1 MAILALGGPT
11 KVEISS
17 SGSGGLAEIPAVLC
31 TDLSYDNSSVT
42 MADGRQIKAGT
53 TVTLTVETLDLL
65 ETGGW
70 FAVTETMLTTPFAAT
85 PSNYQAKITMKDG
98 TKNFV
103 IDTLNC
109 TGRDLIPGADGEY
122 SRYVLTFVGTAVNND
137 EIVDYSPT

>member
-17 SGSGGLAEIPAVLC
+17 SGSGGLAEIPAVLS
-31 TDLSYDNSSVT
+31 TDLSYDNASVT

-70 FAVTETMLTTPFAAT
+70 FAVTETMLNTPFAAT
-85 PSNYQAKITMKDG
+85 PSDYQAKITMKDDG
-98 TKNFV
+98 TATFDGIRVAGLDFV
-103 IDTLNC
+103 A
-109 TGRDLIPGADGEY
+109 GADGEY
-122 SRYVLTFVGTAVNND
+122 SRWVVSFNATGVDVLDVLTLST
-137 EIVDYSPT
+137 

>member
-1 MAILALGGPT
+1 MATLVLGGST
-11 KVEISS
+11 QVKISAT
-17 SGSGGLAEIPAVLC
+17 GTGGLTEVPAITSV
-31 TDLSYDNSSVT
+31 DLSYDNPTVT

-53 TVTLTVETLDLL
+53 TVTLTVETLDII

-70 FAVTETMLTTPFAAT
+70 WAITDTMLNTPFAAT
-85 PSNYQAKITMKDG
+85 PSNYQAQIIMKDG

-103 IDTLNC
+103 VDTLNC

-137 EIVDYSPT
+137 DIVDYSAS

>member
-17 SGSGGLAEIPAVLC
+17 SGGVGLTEIPAVLS
-31 TDLSYDNSSVT
+31 TDLSYDNASVT

-70 FAVTETMLTTPFAAT
+70 FAVTETMLNTPFAAT
-85 PSNYQAKITMKDG
+85 PSDYQAKITMKDG

-137 EIVDYSPT
+137 DIVDYSPT